1 MANEK
6 KGKKISNVV
15 LFPNLPARLLEKGMS
30 SLKAKQFKES
40 LSCFLQLLEIEPG
53 HSQGHL
59 GVVLSLIELGQLQE
73 AKIRADK
80 MLKQGIGEYFDVLQI
95 YLSVLIQLSE
105 YESVVSVVEAVL
117 EEHQLPAA
125 QAESFYQLLHFS
137 RKMTDDPEQ
146 PIDLSPEPHQDRSK
160 EIETLRN
167 MMTSG
172 EIHNQ
177 WIAMQQLSYMNP
189 EDTIAVYREF
199 LENEEGNPGIK
210 TMALNYLKSKDIQ
223 ETVTLHKFGNTYSIN
238 IQELHDVYEDPF
250 NLEVKKELEDRLE
263 QDNPTLTEFAVTI
276 WWDYILAIYP
286 QVPEPADSHYWA
298 RALQCAAGKLSG
310 MDTCDAIESKIEIHP
325 ESLEKAVEQLLD
337 IERFTFGPNKFQGY

>member
-6 KGKKISNVV
+6 KDKKTSNIVP
-15 LFPNLPARLLEKGMS
+15 FPNLSSRLLEKGMS

-40 LSCFLQLLEIEPG
+40 LSCFLQLLDIDPG

-73 AKIRADK
+73 AKLRAEK

-105 YESVVSVVEAVL
+105 YETVVSVVEAVL

-137 RKMTDDPEQ
+137 RKMADDPEP
-146 PIDLSPEPHQDRSK
+146 PIDLSPDPPQDRSK
-160 EIETLRN
+160 EIETLRA
-167 MMTSG
+167 MLASD

-189 EDTIAVYREF
+189 EDTFGVYQEF
-199 LENEEGNPGIK
+199 LKNQDGHPGIK
-210 TMALNYLKSKDIQ
+210 TMALNYLKSKDIE
-223 ETVTLHKFGNTYSIN
+223 ETVVLHKFGNTYSIN
-238 IQELHDVYEDPF
+238 IQELHDVYEDSF
-250 NLEVKKELEDRLE
+250 NLEVKKELENRLE
-263 QDNPTLTEFAVTI
+263 QDNPTLTEFALTI

-286 QVPEPADSHYWA
+286 QVPEPADPHYWA
-298 RALQCAAGKLSG
+298 RALQCAAGKLIG
-310 MDTCDAIESKIEIHP
+310 MDSCEAIESEIEIHP
-325 ESLEKAVEQLLD
+325 ENLEKAVEQLLD